1 MAGAKDASGVK
12 KFAAIVLAA
21 GQGKRMKSDLPK
33 VLHPLKGRP
42 LLAWVIDT
50 AREAGAE
57 RIVAIVGHGKAQVEA
72 ALPPG
77 VESAEQAERLGT
89 GHAARCAEAK
99 LKGYAG
105 PVVVLS
111 GDVPLL
117 PARDLKALLARQA
130 KTNAAAVVLTARVD
144 GEHAYGRIV
153 RDGGGKFLRIVEHKD
168 ASAGERRIAEINTGT
183 YAFGPGKLFPALA
196 ALKNENAQGEYYLT
210 DTIAHFVSQGQTVE
224 AMEAPDA
231 RACMGINTPE
241 ELAAAEEI
249 VAQGR

>member
-1 MAGAKDASGVK
+1 MAAAKSGK

-33 VLHPLKGRP
+33 VLHPLQGRP
-42 LLAWVIDT
+42 LVAWVIDA

-57 RIVAIVGHGKAQVEA
+57 RIVVIVGHGKEQVEA
-72 ALPPG
+72 ALPQG

-89 GHAARCAEAK
+89 GHAARCAEAR

-117 PARDLKALLARQA
+117 PAKDLKALLARQA
-130 KTNAAAVVLTARVD
+130 EKDAAAVVLTARVE

-153 RDGGGKFLRIVEHKD
+153 RDAGGKFRRIVEHKD
-168 ASAGERRIAEINTGT
+168 ATPDERRIAEINTGT

-210 DTIAHFVSQGQTVE
+210 DTIGHFVSQGMAVE
-224 AMEAPDA
+224 ALQAPDA
-231 RACMGINTPE
+231 QACMGINTPE
-241 ELAAAEEI
+241 ELAAAERA
-249 VAQGR
+249 VAGRR